1 MKTRVK
7 LLLIVGLLALVQ
19 TYIYSQDTRPT
30 SYVGIN
36 VGGGFS
42 HLFFGSPFA
51 SDAIATPQLGG
62 GASVGMYYE
71 MKYKHLLIQTG
82 FGVNY
87 SINQNIFHIDA
98 LSANIEEYPTM
109 TYHYTLDNY
118 RETTTYGIG
127 YIPLKIGASFKQWYF
142 LAGAN
147 IGLLS
152 FGGRTTVS
160 SDVTTWASD
169 QDIIDPIQG
178 MPNHGLYSYQ
188 LDATSYPVDFA
199 PFNAMLT
206 AEIGVVLNKSAWVAQ
221 PKVKMDKAAK
231 YREAR
236 RKKTLKELTQFR
248 LSIFADYGLSNI
260 HAYQS
265 NPVSYGG
272 QNQGGLVAINS
283 VTDLTPHSV
292 LGYEPFKQTALN
304 NLFVGVKL
312 SVQFEIPKKAPK
324 KGSLAT
330 PYVYVYVKDE
340 VTDKAL
346 PNARVKIQKEGSTR
360 KPYEKYTDTKYG
372 RVGKAYAPGR
382 YWTHVS
388 HSSYSP
394 VDTIHFV
401 HRDDF
406 DTLRVA
412 LYPLHKI
419 CWPVE
424 DAISN
429 EGLAAQVQI
438 YKADGTLVLKTQ
450 TDSLNSVCALLDDR
464 VVYTVKA
471 QSEGYEDYEEE
482 MDVKQEETTI
492 HMIPVPKRTF
502 ILQNM
507 HFATAQTTILP
518 SSQNALNMLYELLR
532 ENPDM
537 YIRIVGHTDDV
548 GKDHDNQIL
557 SEGRSMSIF
566 DEMVKRGIDPKRIQ
580 TAGRG
585 ESEPVVPNTSD
596 ENRQKNRRVE
606 IEIISGDEGVN
617 INRLEQTV
625 F

>member
-7 LLLIVGLLALVQ
+7 ILIIVGLLALVP
-19 TYIYSQDTRPT
+19 TYIYSQDKRPT
-30 SYVGIN
+30 SYIGVN

-42 HLFFGSPFA
+42 HLLFGNPF
-51 SDAIATPQLGG
+51 SDDAIATPQLGG
-62 GASVGMYYE
+62 GATAGLYYE
-71 MKYKHLLIQTG
+71 LEYKHLLFQTG
-82 FGVNY
+82 FGVDY
-87 SINQNIFHIDA
+87 SINRNLFQVDA
-98 LSANIEEYPTM
+98 LSANIQEYPTM

-118 RETTTYGIG
+118 QEKTSYGVG
-127 YIPLKIGASFKQWYF
+127 YIPVKIGASFKQWYF

-147 IGLLS
+147 IGLFS
-152 FGGRTTVS
+152 FANRTTVS
-160 SDVTTWASD
+160 SDVTAWATD
-169 QDIIDPIQG
+169 QDIIDPLVG
-178 MPNHGLYSYQ
+178 MPNHGLFAYH
-188 LDATSYPVDFA
+188 LDAASYAVDFA
-199 PFNAMLT
+199 PFNAMLS
-206 AEIGVVLNKSAWVAQ
+206 AEIGIKLNKSAWTVQ
-221 PKVKMDKAAK
+221 PKVKLDKAAK

-236 RKKTLKELTQFR
+236 RKKTLKELTQYR
-248 LSIFADYGLSNI
+248 LSIFANYGLSNI
-260 HAYQS
+260 HAYQP
-265 NPVSYGG
+265 NPVSFGG
-272 QNQGGLVAINS
+272 ENQGGLVAINS
-283 VTDLTPHSV
+283 VTDLTPYSM
-292 LGYEPFKQTALN
+292 LGYEPYKQTALN

-312 SVQFEIPKKAPK
+312 NVQFEIPKKAPK

-360 KPYEKYTDTKYG
+360 TPYDKYTDTKYG
-372 RVGKAYAPGR
+372 RVGKAYAPGK

-388 HSSYSP
+388 HAKYCP
-394 VDTIHFV
+394 IDTIHFV

-412 LYPLHKI
+412 LYPLQKI

-424 DAISN
+424 DAISKD
-429 EGLAAQVQI
+429 GLAAQVEI
-438 YKADGTLVLKTQ
+438 YNADGTLVLKTQ
-450 TDSLNSVCALLDDR
+450 TDSLNRVCAMLDDR
-464 VVYTVKA
+464 IVYTVKA
-471 QSEGYEDYEEE
+471 TSEGYEDFEEE
-482 MDVKQEETTI
+482 MDVKEEETTI
-492 HMIPVPKRTF
+492 QMMPVPKKTF

-532 ENPDM
+532 DNPDM

-557 SEGRSMSIF
+557 SEGRSKSIF

-580 TAGRG
+580 TAGKG
-585 ESEPVVPNTSD
+585 ESEPVVPNTSS

-617 INRLEQTV
+617 IDRLEQTV